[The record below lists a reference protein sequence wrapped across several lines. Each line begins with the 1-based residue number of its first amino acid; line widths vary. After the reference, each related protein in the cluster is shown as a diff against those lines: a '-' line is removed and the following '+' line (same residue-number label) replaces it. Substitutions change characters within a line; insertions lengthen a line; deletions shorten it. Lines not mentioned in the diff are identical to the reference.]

1 MVKNNYIKIK
11 FVCLLFWEPNMSGLS
26 LQVQQSCL
34 LGFYI
39 VLNILGFIIL
49 WIITLSKICII
60 NWGLKALFGLF
71 EKN

>member
-1 MVKNNYIKIK
+1 MVKNNYIRIK
-11 FVCLLFWEPNMSGLS
+11 FVCLLFWELNMSGLS
-26 LQVQQSCL
+26 LQVQPSCL

-60 NWGLKALFGLF
+60 GV
-71 EKN
+71 